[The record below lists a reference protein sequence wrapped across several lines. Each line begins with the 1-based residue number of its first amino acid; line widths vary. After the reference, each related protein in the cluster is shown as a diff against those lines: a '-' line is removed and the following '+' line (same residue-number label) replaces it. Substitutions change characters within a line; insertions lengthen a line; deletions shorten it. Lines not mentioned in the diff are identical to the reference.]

1 MAYIPICNDPSFPF
15 PYYIDVLMAHI
26 LVEVCVDSVE
36 SAMNAVRGGANR
48 LELCGNLGL
57 GGGTTPSLG
66 LLKEVRKAID
76 SFKPSGVMLEDI
88 RIFKENGVV
97 GFVFG
102 VLTGEGRV
110 DVARTQSLINASL
123 PGQVCF
129 HRAFDMTR
137 DANEA
142 ISDIMRMH
150 GVSRILTSGQ
160 GKSVSGSLEVLAS
173 LLGTTQ
179 NGLSGPIIMPG
190 SGISPDTI
198 GHVLDILL
206 PLGLSE
212 IHLSAG
218 NWMEGGM
225 TFRREEMGMGV
236 GGKGDWGSWK
246 TNERIVGEVI
256 ALSNSRALEV
266 SGRSRESRRGC

>member
-1 MAYIPICNDPSFPF
+1 MEYRVYLLGRCSAHMAANPS
-15 PYYIDVLMAHI
+15 
-26 LVEVCVDSVE
+26 E
-36 SAMNAVRGGANR
+36 SSP
-48 LELCGNLGL
+48 C
-57 GGGTTPSLG
+57 
-66 LLKEVRKAID
+66 
-76 SFKPSGVMLEDI
+76 
-88 RIFKENGVV
+88 
-97 GFVFG
+97 
-102 VLTGEGRV
+102 
-110 DVARTQSLINASL
+110 
-123 PGQVCF
+123 
-129 HRAFDMTR
+129 
-137 DANEA
+137 
-142 ISDIMRMH
+142 
-150 GVSRILTSGQ
+150 SGQ

-179 NGLSGPIIMPG
+179 NGSSGPIIMPG

-225 TFRREEMGMGV
+225 SFRREGMGMGV

-256 ALSNSRALEV
+256 ALSNSRVLEV
-266 SGRSRESRRGC
+266 WALKTRLLME

>member
-1 MAYIPICNDPSFPF
+1 MAR
-15 PYYIDVLMAHI
+15 I

-36 SAMNAVRGGANR
+36 SAMNAVRGGAHR

-66 LLKEVRKAID
+66 LLKEVRKAIE
-76 SFKPSGVMLEDI
+76 SFKVPLMVMIRPRTGDFLYSESEMQVMLEDI

-142 ISDIMRMH
+142 ISDIGRMH

-179 NGLSGPIIMPG
+179 NGSSGPIIMPG

-225 TFRREEMGMGV
+225 SFRREGMGMGV

-256 ALSNSRALEV
+256 ALSNSRVLEV
-266 SGRSRESRRGC
+266 WALKTRLLME

>member
-1 MAYIPICNDPSFPF
+1 
-15 PYYIDVLMAHI
+15 MAHI
-26 LVEVCVDSVE
+26 LVEVCIDSVE

-48 LELCGNLGL
+48 LEVCGNLGL

-66 LLKEVRKAID
+66 LLKEVQKAIE
-76 SFKPSGVMLEDI
+76 SFKVPLMVMIRPRTGDFLYSESEMQVMLEDI

-137 DANEA
+137 DANEGWETFDIIRYPS
-142 ISDIMRMH
+142 ISDIM
-150 GVSRILTSGQ
+150 GIGQ
-160 GKSVSGSLEVLAS
+160 GKSVSGSLEVLAL

-179 NGLSGPIIMPG
+179 DGSSGPIIMPG
-190 SGISPDTI
+190 SGISPDTT

-225 TFRREEMGMGV
+225 SFRREGMGMGV
-236 GGKGDWGSWK
+236 GGKGDWGSWQ

-256 ALSNSRALEV
+256 ALSNSRALE
-266 SGRSRESRRGC
+266 RSRRVC